1 MYHFLKSSYRLLLSY
16 HFPITEYNSKL
27 PGAMEKQNALVVL
40 GKQQQLRILTAKE
53 APTKRRNIFTQY
65 HVV

>member
-1 MYHFLKSSYRLLLSY
+1 M
-16 HFPITEYNSKL
+16 PEYNSKL

>member
-1 MYHFLKSSYRLLLSY
+1 MYHFLKSSDRLFFYY
-16 HFPITEYNSKL
+16 HFPITEYNLKL

-40 GKQQQLRILTAKE
+40 GKQQQLWILTAKE